1 MRTLPQILKS
11 WSLDQRVLTSP
22 PIRDKKLYQQTRQL
36 LVRSMIR
43 AEYLEAQNIIK
54 ISLNS
59 SDSQGK
65 SNLERLEQM
74 NITW

>member
-1 MRTLPQILKS
+1 MKTLPQILKT

-22 PIRDKKLYQQTRQL
+22 PIRDKKLYQQVRQL

-43 AEYLEAQNIIK
+43 AEYLEAQDIIK
-54 ISLNS
+54 ISLSPENN
-59 SDSQGK
+59 QGK

-74 NITW
+74 NIKW